1 MLVANPVFAG
11 SDVRPRFSSSDYHGT
26 VVWSWQQAL
35 MAAGLDRQLERS
47 DLAAPLRSRLLEAR
61 ARLWSAI
68 GAAGEL
74 RSSELWSWSA
84 ANGCYR
90 AEPFGKRRADVDES
104 NAAQLW
110 STVFLAI
117 PPPASVRAPRADRAA
132 ASAACLASALGSDA
146 GAFATR

>member
-11 SDVRPRFSSSDYHGT
+11 SDVRARFSSSDYHGT

-47 DLAAPLRSRLLEAR
+47 DLPATLRSRLFDAR
-61 ARLWSAI
+61 AQLWSAI
-68 GAAGEL
+68 DSAGEL
-74 RSSELWSWSA
+74 RSSELWSWSV

-90 AEPFGKRRADVDES
+90 AEPFGARRADVDES

-117 PPPASVRAPRADRAA
+117 APAHTALEPRLLDRRPCA
-132 ASAACLASALGSDA
+132 
-146 GAFATR
+146 

>member
-11 SDVRPRFSSSDYHGT
+11 SDVRARFSSSDYHGT
-26 VVWSWQQAL
+26 VVWSWQQAM

-47 DLAAPLRSRLLEAR
+47 DLPAPLRSRLLDAR
-61 ARLWSAI
+61 AQLRSAI
-68 GAAGEL
+68 GSAGEL
-74 RSSELWSWSA
+74 RSSELWSWSV

-90 AEPFGKRRADVDES
+90 AEPFGARGADADES

-117 PPPASVRAPRADRAA
+117 APPATVRAPRAHRAA
-132 ASAACLASALGSDA
+132 NAACISSALDFDA
-146 GAFATR
+146 AALATR